1 VQGLNPV
8 CNYKFNFFQL
18 FTDLK
23 IAVNT
28 RLLLKDKLEGIGWF
42 SYETLRRITT
52 QHQEHQFY
60 FIFDRQFDD
69 SFIFSGNITPV
80 VIPPQAR
87 HPLLYYLWFE
97 KSIPRA
103 LKKIQPDLFFS
114 PDGYLSLSTP
124 VKSMNVLHD
133 LNFEHYPDDLPYPE
147 RTFYRHYF
155 PLYARKA
162 CRIATVSEFSKWD
175 IINQYHV
182 SPEKIDVVY
191 NGAND
196 RFTPLPESEKV
207 LVRVKYTGGVPYFV
221 FVGALHP
228 RKNLANLFRAFDL
241 FRQETGISMKLLII
255 GQKKWWTKSI
265 KESFDK
271 MKFNKDVDFCGRL
284 ESLELNRVLAA
295 AAALTYVSYFEGFG
309 IPILE
314 AFYCETP
321 VITSN
326 VTSMPEIAG
335 DAAILIDPFSVKS
348 ICEGMVKIVSDPSLS
363 ISLNEKARERR
374 KVFNWQRTAGL
385 LWDSMEKALESKK
398 P

>member
-1 VQGLNPV
+1 MR
-8 CNYKFNFFQL
+8 
-18 FTDLK
+18 

-28 RLLLKDKLEGIGWF
+28 RLLLKNKLEGIGWF

-52 QHQEHQFY
+52 QHTEHQFY
-60 FIFDRQFDD
+60 FIFDRKFDE
-69 SFIFSGNITPV
+69 SFIFSDNITPV
-80 VIPPQAR
+80 VLPPQAR

-124 VKSMNVLHD
+124 VKSMNVFHD

-155 PLYARKA
+155 PQYARKA
-162 CRIATVSEFSKWD
+162 CRIATVSEFSKSD
-175 IINQYHV
+175 IVRLYQV
-182 SPEKIDVVY
+182 SPDKIDVVY

-196 RFTPLPESEKV
+196 GYIPLSESEKFM
-207 LVRVKYTGGVPYFV
+207 VRAKYSGGIPYFV

-241 FRQETGISMKLLII
+241 FRTETGINMKLLII

-265 KESFDK
+265 EEAYEK
-271 MKFNKDVDFCGRL
+271 MKFSHDVVFCGRL
-284 ESLELNRVLAA
+284 EPLELNRVIAA
-295 AAALTYVSYFEGFG
+295 AAALAYVSYFEGFG

-314 AFYCETP
+314 AYYCETP

-326 VTSMPEIAG
+326 VTSMPEVAG
-335 DAAILIDPFSVKS
+335 DAAILVDPFSVKS
-348 ICEGMVKIVSDPSLS
+348 ICEGMIQIATDPSLS
-363 ISLNEKARERR
+363 IMLNEKARERR
-374 KVFNWQRTAGL
+374 QLFSWQRTAGL
-385 LWDSMEKALESKK
+385 LWDSIEKALDSKIS
-398 P
+398 